1 MSRSIIIVDN
11 VDNRRDIIA
20 NLFVGLV
27 LVLLTADRKG
37 IRQWSKEFN
46 AWLQPDEDFSHVDL
60 MLIHGGD
67 SGLKDCIPFKKRIWY
82 SGNVGADSRAVPGED
97 FIYAAIDDGGKS
109 SLDTINAEEL
119 LKYASGELSE
129 KPKCLR
135 TPYFDSK
142 MEVILELLHTLS
154 GPLCAK
160 QRAFAVT
167 QFATLERELSD
178 NTLGQFITKKIN
190 GVEKLDPKTI
200 REIRDYLFNK
210 LKYA

>member
-1 MSRSIIIVDN
+1 MNTSVIIIDN
-11 VDNRRDIIA
+11 VVARRDKLSK
-20 NLFVGLV
+20 LFIGSLSNVFTLIDHDICYWDFS
-27 LVLLTADRKG
+27 LSDWLLT
-37 IRQWSKEFN
+37 
-46 AWLQPDEDFSHVDL
+46 DEDIPHVDL